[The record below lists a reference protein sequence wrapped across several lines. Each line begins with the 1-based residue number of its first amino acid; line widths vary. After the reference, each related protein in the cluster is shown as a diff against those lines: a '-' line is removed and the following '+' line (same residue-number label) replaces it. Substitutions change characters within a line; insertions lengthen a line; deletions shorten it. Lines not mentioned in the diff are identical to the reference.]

1 MTVAPGYRVVLVTTL
16 YPPLVGG
23 AATYFSQLAQAL
35 SARGA
40 RVTVLTTQRPQ
51 LPAVEHGAFDV
62 WRVIPSLDGAPQAIR
77 QGVQAAATFI
87 ALALLRVRGRARIA
101 HVHGSKSVT
110 VGTAAFSMVSRVPVV
125 YDVQDFFAR
134 PMVIRRG
141 ARPQHIAAGNPI
153 ADRLASLGIARDR
166 VLVLPSIPNDRARA
180 PVAPR
185 SGAGPCVCLY
195 VGTLHHVKGSDLL
208 VRAFAR
214 VHAVEPTAR
223 LEVVGDGPARTAV
236 QSYVR
241 DHGLDAAVRFVGAV
255 SPERVLD
262 AIDTAD
268 IVVLASRS
276 EGMPRV
282 ILEAFARG
290 VPVVAPR
297 VGGIAEAVRDGET
310 GVLVAP
316 EDPAALADGLLRL
329 IADPAQRR
337 ALGARGRAWV
347 DGLPTW
353 DGLGALVESVYDRV
367 R

>member
-1 MTVAPGYRVVLVTTL
+1 VTLVTTL

-23 AATYFSQLAQAL
+23 AATYFSELAQAL
-35 SARGA
+35 AARGA
-40 RVTVLTTQRPQ
+40 RVTVLTTRQGNVPS
-51 LPAVEHGAFDV
+51 VERGVFDV
-62 WRVIPSLDGAPQAIR
+62 WRVIPSLDRAPAAIR

-101 HVHGSKSVT
+101 HVHSSKSVT

-141 ARPQHIAAGNPI
+141 ARPQYATAGNPI
-153 ADRLASLGIARDR
+153 ADKLASLGIPRDR

-180 PVAPR
+180 PIPR
-185 SGAGPCVCLY
+185 RSSTGPCRCLY

-208 VRAFAR
+208 VQAFAR

-223 LEVVGDGPARTAV
+223 LEVVGDGPARTAIEA
-236 QSYVR
+236 YVR
-241 DHGLDAAVRFVGAV
+241 DHGLDDAVRFVGV
-255 SPERVLD
+255 IEPERVLD
-262 AIDTAD
+262 VIDAAD

-297 VGGIAEAVRDGET
+297 VGGIPEAVRDGET

-316 EDPAALADGLLRL
+316 EDPAALADGMLRL
-329 IADPAQRR
+329 IADPTYRR
-337 ALGARGRAWV
+337 ALGTRGREWV

-353 DGLGALVESVYDRV
+353 EGLGALVESVYDRV
-367 R
+367 C